1 MTEGVVPLHAH
12 TSQPLAEEIGC
23 LDFHKSGGGGEKTK
37 TKTKKKEKK
46 KKPVLGDSC

>member
-37 TKTKKKEKK
+37 TKKKKKEKK